1 MENNNN
7 TREIAEIVEN
17 ALSEFR
23 RGMEAREQLSIRIGR
38 RTTQII
44 RFGMFG
50 LSVLG
55 LALFYL
61 IFILTKDFATIT
73 DEMERM
79 SGYLDT
85 MEGSFTSVATDMTSI
100 RQTLHVL
107 NDNVMVMPVIS
118 RTVGNMDASLAAMSS
133 DLRTVTGQM
142 ASMNSNM
149 ASVNGNMQIMNK
161 QISDINLVMGH
172 MAGNVNQISKPMKM
186 FPFQ

>member
-1 MENNNN
+1 VDNNN

-17 ALSEFR
+17 ALTEFR
-23 RGMEAREQLSIRIGR
+23 KGMEAREQLSIRIGR

-61 IFILTKDFATIT
+61 IFILTKDFGTIT

-79 SGYLDT
+79 SVNLT
-85 MEGSFTSVATDMTSI
+85 NMEGYFSSVATDITGM

-107 NDNVMVMPVIS
+107 NESVTVMPLIS
-118 RTVGNMDASLAAMSS
+118 RTVGNMDTSLATMSG
-133 DLRTVTGQM
+133 DLQSITGL
-142 ASMNSNM
+142 MNTMNNNM
-149 ASVNGNMQIMNK
+149 ASINGNLQIMNK
-161 QISDINLVMGH
+161 QITDMNLVMGH

>member
-1 MENNNN
+1 MDNNNG
-7 TREIAEIVEN
+7 TREIAEIVEK
-17 ALSEFR
+17 ALADFR
-23 RGMEAREQLSIRIGR
+23 KGMEAREQLSVRIGR

-79 SGYLDT
+79 SVNLT
-85 MEGSFTSVATDMTSI
+85 NMEGYFSSVSSDLTGI
-100 RQTLHVL
+100 RQTMLVL
-107 NDNVMVMPVIS
+107 NDNIMVLPVIS
-118 RTVGNMDASLAAMSS
+118 STVGNMDASLATMSG
-133 DLRTVTGQM
+133 DLRTVTAQM
-142 ASMNSNM
+142 DSMNSNM

-161 QISDINLVMGH
+161 QITDMNMLMGH
-172 MAGNVNQISKPMKM
+172 MAGNVKQISKPMKM

>member
-23 RGMEAREQLSIRIGR
+23 KGMEAREQLSIRIGR

-79 SGYLDT
+79 SVNLT
-85 MEGSFTSVATDMTSI
+85 NMEGYFSTVATDITSI
-100 RQTLHVL
+100 RQTLLVL
-107 NDNVMVMPVIS
+107 NDNIMVLPVIS
-118 RTVGNMDASLAAMSS
+118 RTVGNMDASLAAMSG
-133 DLRTVTGQM
+133 DLQTITGQM
-142 ASMNSNM
+142 TSMNANM
-149 ASVNGNMQIMNK
+149 VSVNGNMQIMNK
-161 QISDINLVMGH
+161 QISDMNIVMGH

>member
-1 MENNNN
+1 MDNNN
-7 TREIAEIVEN
+7 TKEIAEMVEN
-17 ALSEFR
+17 ALTDFR
-23 RGMEAREQLSIRIGR
+23 KGMEAREQLSIRIGR

-61 IFILTKDFATIT
+61 IFILTKDFGTIT

-79 SGYLDT
+79 SVNLT
-85 MEGSFTSVATDMTSI
+85 NMEGYFSSVAGDISGM
-100 RQTLHVL
+100 RQTLHTL
-107 NDNVMVMPVIS
+107 NDNVTVMPAIS
-118 RTVGNMDASLAAMSS
+118 RTVGNMDASLATMSS
-133 DLRTVTGQM
+133 DLQSITGLM
-142 ASMNSNM
+142 STMNSNM
-149 ASVNGNMQIMNK
+149 ASVNGNLQIMNK
-161 QISDINLVMGH
+161 QITDMNLVMGH

>member
-1 MENNNN
+1 MENNNSA
-7 TREIAEIVEN
+7 REIAEIVES

-23 RGMEAREQLSIRIGR
+23 KGMETREQLSIRIGR

-73 DEMERM
+73 DEMELM
-79 SGYLDT
+79 SVNLT
-85 MEGSFTSVATDMTSI
+85 NMEGYFSSVATDITGI
-100 RQTLHVL
+100 RQTLLVL
-107 NDNVMVMPVIS
+107 NDNVMVLPVIS
-118 RTVGNMDASLAAMSS
+118 GTVGNMDASLATMSG
-133 DLRTVTGQM
+133 DLRTITGQM
-142 ASMNSNM
+142 SSMNSNM

-161 QISDINLVMGH
+161 QIGDMNMVMGH

>member
-1 MENNNN
+1 
-7 TREIAEIVEN
+7 
-17 ALSEFR
+17 
-23 RGMEAREQLSIRIGR
+23 
-38 RTTQII
+38 
-44 RFGMFG
+44 
-50 LSVLG
+50 
-55 LALFYL
+55 
-61 IFILTKDFATIT
+61 
-73 DEMERM
+73 M

-85 MEGSFTSVATDMTSI
+85 MEGNFTSVATDMTSI

-118 RTVGNMDASLAAMSS
+118 RTVGNMDASLAAMSG

-161 QISDINLVMGH
+161 QISDMNLVMGH

>member
-1 MENNNN
+1 MDNNNE
-7 TREIAEIVEN
+7 TREIAEIVES
-17 ALSEFR
+17 ALADFR
-23 RGMEAREQLSIRIGR
+23 KGMEAREQLSVRIGR

-79 SGYLDT
+79 SVNLT
-85 MEGSFTSVATDMTSI
+85 NMEGYFSSVSSDLTGI
-100 RQTLHVL
+100 RQTLLVL
-107 NDNVMVMPVIS
+107 NDNIMVLPVIS
-118 RTVGNMDASLAAMSS
+118 STVGNMDASLATMSG

-161 QISDINLVMGH
+161 QITDMNMVMGH

>member
-1 MENNNN
+1 MDNNNSS
-7 TREIAEIVEN
+7 REIAEIVESGL
-17 ALSEFR
+17 AEFR
-23 RGMEAREQLSIRIGR
+23 KGMEAREQLSIRIGR

-79 SGYLDT
+79 SVNLTNIEGY
-85 MEGSFTSVATDMTSI
+85 FASVAGDIGHI

-118 RTVGNMDASLAAMSS
+118 RTVGSMDTSLASMSG
-133 DLRTVTGQM
+133 DLQTITGL
-142 ASMNSNM
+142 MNTMNNNM
-149 ASVNGNMQIMNK
+149 ASVNGNLQVMNRQITDMNSV
-161 QISDINLVMGH
+161 IGH

>member
-1 MENNNN
+1 MENNTNG
-7 TREIAEIVEN
+7 REIAEIVEN

-23 RGMEAREQLSIRIGR
+23 KGMEAREQLSTRIGA

-50 LSVLG
+50 LSILG

-79 SGYLDT
+79 SVNLT
-85 MEGSFTSVATDMTSI
+85 NMEGYFASVATDITGI
-100 RQTLHVL
+100 RQTLYVM
-107 NDNVMVMPVIS
+107 NDNVMVLPDIS
-118 RTVGNMDASLAAMSS
+118 QTVVNMDTSLAAMSG
-133 DLRTVTGQM
+133 DLQTITGQM
-142 ASMNSNM
+142 ASMNNNM
-149 ASVNGNMQIMNK
+149 VSVNGNMQIMNK
-161 QISDINLVMGH
+161 QISDMNMVMGH

>member
-23 RGMEAREQLSIRIGR
+23 KGMEAREQLSIRIGR

-79 SGYLDT
+79 SVNLT
-85 MEGSFTSVATDMTSI
+85 NMEGYFSTVATDITSI
-100 RQTLHVL
+100 RQTLLVL
-107 NDNVMVMPVIS
+107 NDNIMVMPVIS
-118 RTVGNMDASLAAMSS
+118 RTVGNMDASLAAMSG

-149 ASVNGNMQIMNK
+149 ASVNGNMQILNK
-161 QISDINLVMGH
+161 QISDMNLVMGH